1 MSAWAA
7 LAGPL
12 FVVTTA
18 LLDPFAFFQ
27 PTVQLRPD
35 DRAAMAQGAPFA
47 RTVPAP
53 RGHVAIVAAVPI
65 NIDGDRLIVWMRDIA
80 ALKRNPLMK
89 QVGHFSAVPSV
100 QDLQGLTLEPQDIA
114 EIASCEPSACGVKL
128 RAVEIA
134 RLRTV
139 MKGASRAE
147 ASAAAQQAFR
157 EVMVARVQ
165 DYLEEGRDGAT
176 TPAFLSANWPALG
189 ADLAA
194 LPPRTMPGAE
204 SFLYWAKDAYGGKPI
219 ISITHVTMIR
229 GTRPH
234 EPEVLVVGR
243 QVYATHYS
251 DGSWSFTAL
260 MRGEQTNYLVYL
272 NQSQIDLLDTWYG
285 GIVRRAVERRLRA
298 EAVDVLESLRER
310 LESGEPPRRSTE

>member
-7 LAGPL
+7 LAGPIA
-12 FVVTTA
+12 VAAAA

-27 PTVQLRPD
+27 PTVQLQPA
-35 DRAAMAQGAPFA
+35 DRAAIAQGAPFA

-53 RGHVAIVAAVPI
+53 SGHVAIVAAVPVH
-65 NIDGDRLIVWMRDIA
+65 IDGDRLIAWMRDIA
-80 ALKRNPLMK
+80 ALKRNRLMK
-89 QVGHFSAVPSV
+89 QVGRFSGVPV
-100 QDLQGLTLEPQDIA
+100 AEDLQGLTLEPQDLA
-114 EIASCEPSACGVKL
+114 EIASCEPAACGVKL
-128 RAVEIA
+128 RPDEIA
-134 RLRTV
+134 RLRAAA
-139 MKGASRAE
+139 KGAVPAE
-147 ASAAAQQAFR
+147 AGRAMQEAFR
-157 EVMVARVQ
+157 ELMVARARR
-165 DYLEEGRDGAT
+165 YLEQGRDGAA
-176 TPAFLSANWPALG
+176 TPAFLGANWPTLG

-194 LPPRTMPGAE
+194 FPKRMAPGSE
-204 SFLYWAKDAYGGKPI
+204 SFLYWAKDAYGGKPV

-272 NQSQIDLLDTWYG
+272 NQSDIDLLDSWFG
-285 GIVRRAVERRLRA
+285 GIVRRAVERRLRE
-298 EAVDVLESLRER
+298 EAVDVLDSLRER
-310 LESGEPPRRSTE
+310 LESGDPPQRSTE